1 MSPSVF
7 PSHIPS
13 SCQCQKWYKHISGGY
28 FPRLRGSRR
37 GPAWS
42 GGSWSGNAAREG
54 NGEARPG
61 CHCARSP
68 GAARGPSAAC
78 LPGSSRAWSS
88 DAGSGAGTRARG
100 EQWPPPAAAWLC
112 SEAGP
117 GVRRPGA
124 RRGGASSP
132 TRPCAPLGLSWALT
146 TARPCV
152 ALAAL
157 PCPQNAFPA
166 SPALLRRLPRV
177 LRNAT
182 VGQPSLPGAS
192 GRALG
197 ARTRPPSVGS
207 GLYSPQLRTEP
218 QLGLSALGITGR
230 GAPGATRRPLQTARF
245 RRRPWDAGAGRTRR
259 LRQDSGFPP
268 A

>member
-1 MSPSVF
+1 MR
-7 PSHIPS
+7 H
-13 SCQCQKWYKHISGGY
+13 G
-28 FPRLRGSRR
+28 LAATARG
-37 GPAWS
+37 
-42 GGSWSGNAAREG
+42 ARERLG
-54 NGEARPG
+54 GRQLPACPAPPG
-61 CHCARSP
+61 P
-68 GAARGPSAAC
+68 GARTRDLG
-78 LPGSSRAWSS
+78 
-88 DAGSGAGTRARG
+88 DSGAGTRARG

-166 SPALLRRLPRV
+166 PPALLRRLPRV

-218 QLGLSALGITGR
+218 QLGLSALRITGR

-245 RRRPWDAGAGRTRR
+245 RCWPWDAGAGRTRR